1 MRHGRKVPK
10 LGRKAEHRKA
20 LLRNLVTEVLRHE
33 RVETTLVKAKAVK
46 PLVDK
51 MVTLGKRGDLHARR
65 QALAV
70 IKDKKVVQKLFSEL
84 APRYAQRNGGYCRI
98 YKLGF
103 RRGDA
108 APMAIIEMV
117 DSPKEF

>member
-1 MRHGRKVPK
+1 MRHGRRVPK

-70 IKDKKVVQKLFSEL
+70 IMDKKVVHKLFVEI
-84 APRYAQRNGGYCRI
+84 APRCAERNGGYCRI

-117 DSPKEF
+117 DSPKEI

>member
-20 LLRNLVTEVLRHE
+20 LLRSLVTEVLRHE

-70 IKDKKVVQKLFSEL
+70 IRDKKVVHKLFAEL
-84 APRYAQRNGGYCRI
+84 APRYADRNGGYCRI

-117 DSPKEF
+117 DSPREI

>member
-10 LGRKAEHRKA
+10 LGRKAGHRKA

-33 RVETTLVKAKAVK
+33 RIETTLVKAKAVK

-70 IKDKKVVQKLFSEL
+70 INDKKVVHKLFSEL
-84 APRYAQRNGGYCRI
+84 APRYADRKGGYCRI
-98 YKLGF
+98 YKLGY

-117 DSPKEF
+117 DSSREV

>member
-70 IKDKKVVQKLFSEL
+70 IKDKKVVQKLFNEL
-84 APRYAQRNGGYCRI
+84 APRYADRNGGYCRI

-117 DSPKEF
+117 DSPREI

>member
-1 MRHGRKVPK
+1 VRHGRKVPK

-46 PLVDK
+46 PLVEK

-70 IKDKKVVQKLFSEL
+70 IRDKAVVHKLFAEL
-84 APRYAQRNGGYCRI
+84 APRYAERNGGYCRI

-117 DSPKEF
+117 DSPREM